1 MSLELTRTSTDTR
14 ICDTATG
21 NIVASWDTATTIP
34 NSAVFKWDTQNTPI
48 FVYEPK
54 CYSPSNISGF
64 LDGALKWFEHDIYED
79 VKDITLITDNDS
91 IVHGVIMDFKNG
103 DRQKSICSEDDEF
116 NLRVGI
122 SICLTKYLLHTYCQA
137 KNGSSAYNK
146 VIEKC
151 IDFLAEKDMK
161 KHEEEQEKLRIEIRK
176 AKRAEKK
183 KRREERKK
191 AKAREEAIDIQKEA
205 YLRAMKEFDSWQTDR
220 KYDDLK

>member
-1 MSLELTRTSTDTR
+1 MSLELNSITDTR
-14 ICDTATG
+14 IYDTVTG
-21 NIVASWDTATTIP
+21 NIVASWDTAPTIT
-34 NSAVFKWDTQNTPI
+34 NSAVFKWDTQSTPI
-48 FVYEPK
+48 FINEPK
-54 CYSPSNISGF
+54 CYSPSNISGL

-79 VKDITLITDNDS
+79 VKDITLITDKDS

-103 DRQKSICSEDDEF
+103 DRQKSICAEDDEF

-122 SICLTKYLLHTYCQA
+122 SICLTKYLIHTYCQV

-151 IDFLAEKDMK
+151 IDFLVEKDMK

-205 YLRAMKEFDSWQTDR
+205 YLRAMKEFDSWQIDR
-220 KYDDLK
+220 KSDDLK

>member
-1 MSLELTRTSTDTR
+1 MSLELTSTNTNAR
-14 ICDTATG
+14 IYDTATG
-21 NIVASWDTATTIP
+21 KTVASWDTTTTSP
-34 NSAVFKWDTQNTPI
+34 NFYK
-48 FVYEPK
+48 FVYEPE
-54 CYSPSNISGF
+54 CYSPFSNVLKN
-64 LDGALKWFEHDIYED
+64 LDGVLKHDIYDD

-205 YLRAMKEFDSWQTDR
+205 YLRAMKEFDSWQIDR
-220 KYDDLK
+220 KSDDLK